1 MFNYENIDNN
11 IYYFKLYNIKQNE
24 YDHFIYNFNSF

>member
-1 MFNYENIDNN
+1 MFVYENISNN

-24 YDHFIYNFNSF
+24 Y